1 MRERVVPIGTLV
13 LAMLALLLYAG
24 TVGNLSGAQETDA
37 AGRGMAVAFGALF
50 AAALFVVIAALLL
63 VAVAKGRMSLAATL
77 AAIVLVP
84 AAVAAI
90 WIAAEA
96 YVRGNTL
103 AIWVPGLL
111 PPLFVAYALRARF
124 APLRAL
130 MSEWIANIMM
140 LAACAVL
147 IGVPIFRQ
155 VFPPPPDV
163 AAEARAAAEFQVRE
177 EQERR
182 RFEEEKRQKAEA
194 FAKLGPDSSLAD
206 YMPYRNGDLSNQ
218 AFAGMKQVK
227 SRQAD
232 IVVLLGS
239 LPLHDV
245 PALTE
250 LDLQPTAELCQA
262 YGTALANAAG
272 GVSPTARSDYITA
285 AIELEYERPTMRWLV
300 GAGCNLDRPLGI
312 LESNLRAV
320 ADSPRLTKFADE
332 LAALR
337 SRRP

>member
-1 MRERVVPIGTLV
+1 
-13 LAMLALLLYAG
+13 MLALLLYAA
-24 TVGNLSGAQETDA
+24 TMGNLDGSQETDA
-37 AGRGMAVAFGALF
+37 AGRGMAMAFAGLF
-50 AAALFVVIAALLL
+50 ATALFVVIAALLM
-63 VAVAKGRMSLAATL
+63 VAVAKGRMSLTATL

-84 AAVAAI
+84 AAVVAI
-90 WIAAEA
+90 WIAADA
-96 YVRGNTL
+96 YVRGNSL

-130 MSEWIANIMM
+130 VSEWIANIVV

-147 IGVPIFRQ
+147 VGLPIARQ
-155 VFPPPPDV
+155 VFPPPRDL
-163 AAEARAAAEFQVRE
+163 AAEARAAAEFQARE
-177 EQERR
+177 EQERQ

-232 IVVLLGS
+232 IVVMLGS

-245 PALTE
+245 PVLTE

-262 YGTALANAAG
+262 YGLALGNAAG
-272 GVSPTARSDYITA
+272 GVSPKVRSDYLTA
-285 AIELEYERPTMRWLV
+285 AIELEYELPTIRWLV
-300 GAGCNLDRPLGI
+300 GAGCNLDQPLGV
-312 LESNLRAV
+312 LETNLRAV
-320 ADSPRLTKFADE
+320 ADSARITKFADE
-332 LAALR
+332 LASFR